1 MPLKPRLRG
10 VFHQW
15 ACACSVPLGL
25 VLVIVAGTVRAR
37 VALSVYAL
45 SLLGLFGASALYH
58 RINWRSVTARDW
70 MRRLDHSMIF
80 VLIAGSYTPFAL
92 LALHGP
98 IAIAILVGVWAGALL
113 GLVINLVWSDAPRWL
128 HALLYVTL
136 GWVAVAALPQLAGA
150 IGVGGM
156 ILLGLGSV
164 LYTLGA
170 VIYAVKRPDP
180 VPSVFGYHEVFHTL
194 VIAAAALQCAVIAFW
209 ILPA

>member
-1 MPLKPRLRG
+1 
-10 VFHQW
+10 
-15 ACACSVPLGL
+15 
-25 VLVIVAGTVRAR
+25 VIAAGTTRAR
-37 VALSVYAL
+37 IALSVYAL
-45 SLLGLFGASALYH
+45 SLMGLFGASALYH
-58 RINWRSVTARDW
+58 RINWRSVTTREW

-80 VLIAGSYTPFAL
+80 VLIAGSYTPFAVL
-92 LALHGP
+92 VLHGP
-98 IAIAILVGVWAGALL
+98 LAIAILVGVWAGALL

-136 GWVAVAALPQLAGA
+136 GWVAVGALPQLAGA

-156 ILLGLGSV
+156 ILLGLGGV

-170 VIYAVKRPDP
+170 VVYAVRRPDP